1 MEHLGTRDFCSI
13 GAHALLEEHADAE
26 HWRWKPRDDLEDVY
40 LLLTERF
47 SAHNHLNLKRKCQMA
62 KLTDATSEHCM
73 ECVREAS
80 RENYLQEVRRRPSL
94 LQEQLFE
101 TEQEAKEMDRVSNGK
116 EDFRRCSDAVS
127 IRDEIA
133 NFMVARSARFVNTPL
148 FGMA

>member
-1 MEHLGTRDFCSI
+1 
-13 GAHALLEEHADAE
+13 
-26 HWRWKPRDDLEDVY
+26 
-40 LLLTERF
+40 
-47 SAHNHLNLKRKCQMA
+47 MA

-94 LQEQLFE
+94 LQEQFFE

-116 EDFRRCSDAVS
+116 KDFRRCSDAVS
-127 IRDEIA
+127 IRDQIA
-133 NFMVARSARFVNTPL
+133 NFMVARSARFANTPL